1 MCVCSEDHEIEIP
14 MKKSDGKI
22 MENEGTDLHESP
34 AILETK
40 CPTPLPTPLLQYKSG
55 LMMKTNYIEQLACQ
69 IHVADKLHVV
79 TKCVQSN
86 ARCSDC
92 TEKDTNAVN
101 QVIKPFVAP
110 YEER

>member
-1 MCVCSEDHEIEIP
+1 
-14 MKKSDGKI
+14 

-40 CPTPLPTPLLQYKSG
+40 CPTPLPTPLLQYKSE
-55 LMMKTNYIEQLACQ
+55 LINNIEQLACQ

>member
-1 MCVCSEDHEIEIP
+1 MCVCSEDHENEIP
-14 MKKSDGKI
+14 MIKSDGNI
-22 MENEGTDLHESP
+22 MENEGADLHESP

-40 CPTPLPTPLLQYKSG
+40 CPTPLLTPLLQYKSG
-55 LMMKTNYIEQLACQ
+55 LMMKTNNIEHLACQ
-69 IHVADKLHVV
+69 VHVADKLE
-79 TKCVQSN
+79 TKCAQSN

-92 TEKDTNAVN
+92 TEKDTNTMN